1 MDLLIY
7 AGGEEPYCEFAGNIN
22 DLRLPGQQPEELKLI
37 LESDTP
43 TVLLLVQGRPRLI
56 TGFLDKTDAVV
67 HCGLP
72 GFEGAEAISNV
83 ISGKVNPSGKL
94 PFSYPMHPHHI
105 LPYNH
110 KKSNLY
116 FFDVKE
122 ANKIVQTD
130 DSPSLFPF
138 GYGLSYTVF
147 TYSSLKLSS
156 GSMTPDSSISAKL
169 TVTNSGEREGIET
182 VLWFISVDVGR
193 ITRPVKELKHF
204 ERIRLKPGESAVSC
218 FHITSDLLLYP
229 DEDGNPVLEQGDY
242 SVMAGGQK
250 TGFSFHQE

>member
-1 MDLLIY
+1 MDFLIY

-22 DLRLPGQQPEELKLI
+22 DLTLPDQQQEELKLI

-43 TVLLLVQGRPRLI
+43 TILLLVQGRPRLI
-56 TGFLDKTDAVV
+56 TGILDKTDAVL

-72 GFEGAEAISNV
+72 GFEGAEAIANV

-116 FFDVKE
+116 FYDSEK
-122 ANKIVQTD
+122 ANHIIQTD

-138 GYGLSYTVF
+138 GYGLSYTCF

-156 GSMTPDSSISAKL
+156 ESMTPDGRISARL
-169 TVTNSGEREGIET
+169 TVTNSGEREGTET
-182 VLWFISVDVGR
+182 VLWFISVNVGR

-204 ERIRLKPGESAVSC
+204 EKVSLKPGESAVLY
-218 FHITSDLLLYP
+218 FNIISDLLSYP
-229 DEDGNPVLEQGDY
+229 DEDGNPVLEQCDC
-242 SVMAGGQK
+242 SVMAGNQK
-250 TGFSFHQE
+250 TGFSIHLE